1 MDISYDRLWKRLI
14 DEKMKKTDLIEL
26 AKISSSTLS
35 KLSKDQIVSLDVL
48 IKICYALECDIGD
61 IVSIRR

>member
-1 MDISYDRLWKRLI
+1 MDISYDSLWKRLI